1 MTKVL
6 MGAVGILNASAATV
20 KIVRDT
26 LTRLRERGVRF
37 PDAEAENDFDESCEV
52 LKLMSDGIPIQLAA
66 AMLEG
71 EGAPKDFPLISKHL
85 LN

>member
-1 MTKVL
+1 

-37 PDAEAENDFDESCEV
+37 PDAEAENDFNEVCEV
-52 LKLMSDGIPIQLAA
+52 LRLMGEGIPIQLAA

-71 EGAPKDFPLISKHL
+71 EGAPQNAPTVDAIH
-85 LN
+85 